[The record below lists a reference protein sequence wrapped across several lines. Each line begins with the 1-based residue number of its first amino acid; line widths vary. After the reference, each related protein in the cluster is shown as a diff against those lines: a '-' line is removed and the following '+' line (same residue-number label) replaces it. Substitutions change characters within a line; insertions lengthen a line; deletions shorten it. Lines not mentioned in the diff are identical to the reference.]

1 MKKIIES
8 FEEGNDLVWQID
20 KKEFMR
26 IRDKKWLKISWV
38 GIKLT
43 DNEKANLIK
52 DNLIFESEAK
62 IDYLLRKTSLNK
74 IKVDM
79 EKKFKTSYTDIMIK
93 IVTMCSKIQLEPLYG
108 TYEDYDSY
116 NEKLGYCIEKV
127 VKAYENKYGKF

>member
-26 IRDKKWLKISWV
+26 IRDKKWFKISWV

-43 DNEKANLIK
+43 DSEKANLIK

-74 IKVDM
+74 IKTDM
-79 EKKFKTSYTDIMIK
+79 EKRFLSFSVWVCVLWSMGL
-93 IVTMCSKIQLEPLYG
+93 V
-108 TYEDYDSY
+108 
-116 NEKLGYCIEKV
+116 
-127 VKAYENKYGKF
+127 

>member
-26 IRDKKWLKISWV
+26 IRDKKWFKISWV

-93 IVTMCSKIQLEPLYG
+93 IVTMCSKIKLEPLYG